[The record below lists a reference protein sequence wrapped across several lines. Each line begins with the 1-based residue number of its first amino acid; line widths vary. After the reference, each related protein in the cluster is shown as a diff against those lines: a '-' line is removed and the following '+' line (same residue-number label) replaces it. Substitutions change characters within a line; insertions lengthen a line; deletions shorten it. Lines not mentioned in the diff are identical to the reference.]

1 MLEKINL
8 PKDIKNFSIKELQTL
23 ADEMRDK
30 IIEVTSRNGGHVA
43 PSLGTIELTLAL
55 HYVFDAPED
64 KIIWDVG
71 HQTYGHKL
79 ITGRRDAFHTL
90 RKFGGISGFTTPRES
105 IYDVFGVGHASTS
118 IAAAIGIATARDL
131 NHDKYKV
138 IAVIG
143 DGAMTG
149 GVALEALN
157 NLGQNKKDV
166 LIILNDN
173 KMSIDENVGG
183 LKDYLIRLQTTG
195 LYNRL
200 KNDVWYLL
208 GILPKGLDAKAKEA
222 ARKISE
228 GLKNLLVPTILF
240 EEMGVRYFGPTNGH
254 DLRDMISVLKKI
266 KYIKGPHLLHLIT
279 EKGKGYTPAEN
290 NPTLFHGLGPYKI
303 ETGEPI
309 RKPAPPKYSYIYS
322 KTLTDFA
329 KKDKDIVAITAAMPE
344 GTRLDYFKKNIPERF
359 FDVGI
364 AEQYAVTF
372 SAGLA
377 KEGKKPFA
385 TIYSTFL
392 QRAYDQVIHDV
403 CIQKLPVRFGIDRGG
418 LVGDDGPTHHG
429 TFDLSYLRIIPN
441 MVVMSPKDE
450 RELQEMVSTMVDY
463 SSGPIAVRYPRG
475 SGIGVNL
482 NENPKSLKI
491 GKAEILKEGK
501 DVWLISIG
509 ALVHSALKASNLLKK
524 QGISAG
530 IINARFV
537 KPLDKELICDLVSS
551 VKYIVTLEDNALA
564 GGFGSA
570 VLEMLNEQGINKNTL
585 RIGIPD
591 RFIEHGTIS
600 ELYDIL
606 GMSDEKIAKRV
617 FNLLFNERKNNQ
629 EHSKD

>member
-1 MLEKINL
+1 MLENINS
-8 PKDIKNFSIKELQTL
+8 PKDIKGLSISDLKIL
-23 ADEMRDK
+23 ASDMRKK
-30 IIEVTSRNGGHVA
+30 IVEVTSKNGGHVA
-43 PSLGTIELTLAL
+43 PSLGTIELILAL
-55 HYVFDAPED
+55 HYVFDTPED

-71 HQTYGHKL
+71 HQAYGHKL
-79 ITGRRDAFHTL
+79 ITGRRDVFYTL
-90 RKFGGISGFTTPRES
+90 RKFGGISGFISPKES

-118 IAAAIGIATARDL
+118 IAAAMGIAAARDL

-149 GVALEALN
+149 GVALEGLN

-200 KNDVWYLL
+200 KNDAWDLL
-208 GILPKGLDAKAKEA
+208 GKLPVGLDMKAKNA
-222 ARKISE
+222 AHKLSE

-240 EEMGVRYFGPTNGH
+240 EEMGIRYYGPTDGH
-254 DLRDMISVLKKI
+254 DLREIISILRKL
-266 KYIKGPHLLHLIT
+266 KYIKGPNLLHLIT
-279 EKGKGYTPAEN
+279 EKGKGYKPAES

-309 RKPAPPKYSYIYS
+309 KKPAPPKYSYVYS

-329 KKDKDIVAITAAMPE
+329 SEDADIVAITSAMPE
-344 GTRLDYFKKNIPERF
+344 GTRLDYFKEHIPERF

-364 AEQYAVTF
+364 AEQCAVTF
-372 SAGLA
+372 AAGLA
-377 KEGKKPFA
+377 KGGKKPFA

-392 QRAYDQVIHDV
+392 QRAYDQIIHDV
-403 CIQKLPVRFGIDRGG
+403 CIQNLPVRFGIDRGG

-429 TFDLSYLRIIPN
+429 VFDLSYLRIIPN
-441 MVVMSPKDE
+441 MVVMAPKDE
-450 RELQEMVSTMVDY
+450 RELQRMVSTMVDY

-475 SGIGVNL
+475 SGIGIDL
-482 NENPKSLKI
+482 STHPGPLKI
-491 GKAEILKEGK
+491 GKAEILKEGE
-501 DVWLISIG
+501 DVYLLAIG
-509 ALVHSALKASNLLKK
+509 TLVHPSLKASKILEK
-524 QGISAG
+524 QGVSAG
-530 IINARFV
+530 VINARFV
-537 KPLDKELICDLVSS
+537 KPLDKELICDAISS
-551 VKYIVTLEDNALA
+551 VKHIITLEDNVIA

-570 VLEMLNEQGINKNTL
+570 VLEMLNECKISKDVL

-591 RFIEHGTIS
+591 RFIEHGTQN
-600 ELYDIL
+600 ELYNMLD
-606 GMSDEKIAKRV
+606 MNADKISRNI
-617 FNLLFNERKNNQ
+617 FNLLSNARKNN
-629 EHSKD
+629 